1 MLSDLAFMIVGFQSQ
16 KCLIFLER
24 VFFFGEWTWGFYINR
39 THGASWVSYNY
50 RFFTFTENV
59 FWGGT
64 GKRFICSQLI
74 AIWTWTNWGVRMNLQ
89 IMLVKKELPCCW
101 LTGA

>member
-1 MLSDLAFMIVGFQSQ
+1 MLSGLAFMIVGFQSQ
-16 KCLIFLER
+16 KVLIFLQR
-24 VFFFGEWTWGFYINR
+24 VFLFSEWTWGFYINR

-50 RFFTFTENV
+50 RLFTFTENV
-59 FWGGT
+59 FLGGT

-74 AIWTWTNWGVRMNLQ
+74 AIWMWTNWGVQMNLQ